1 MKKTFK
7 NNGMATIEELRQ
19 ICVEMGVKFIACEMT
34 MGMFGFSR
42 DDFIDGIE
50 FAGAATYLDEAQKSN
65 QDLFI

>member
-1 MKKTFK
+1 MKKTFQ
-7 NNGMATIEELRQ
+7 NNGMATIEELRS

-42 DDFIDGIE
+42 DEFIEGIE
-50 FAGAATYLDEAQKSN
+50 FAGAATYLDVAQKSS

>member
-1 MKKTFK
+1 
-7 NNGMATIEELRQ
+7 
-19 ICVEMGVKFIACEMT
+19 MGVKFIACEMT

-50 FAGAATYLDEAQKSN
+50 FAGAATYLDVAQKSN